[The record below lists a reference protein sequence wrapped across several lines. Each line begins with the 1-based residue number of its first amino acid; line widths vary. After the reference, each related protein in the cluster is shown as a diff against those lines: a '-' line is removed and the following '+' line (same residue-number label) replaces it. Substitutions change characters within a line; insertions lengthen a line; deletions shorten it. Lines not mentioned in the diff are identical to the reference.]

1 MIEDTHK
8 LARHKTVRQALQHVA
23 DNPEPT
29 TAPIDTPVWE
39 LVCRVLFDVAQ
50 HPDAKV
56 RGGLTRA
63 SKAQRMI
70 ARRLVGKRRPG
81 THPAQHKKQQIS
93 FVDLTQGIAIG
104 GGSDEDAR

>member
-1 MIEDTHK
+1 MAEDIPK

-23 DNPEPT
+23 DHPAAT
-29 TAPIDTPVWE
+29 SDPIDTPVWE

-104 GGSDEDAR
+104 GGSGEDAR